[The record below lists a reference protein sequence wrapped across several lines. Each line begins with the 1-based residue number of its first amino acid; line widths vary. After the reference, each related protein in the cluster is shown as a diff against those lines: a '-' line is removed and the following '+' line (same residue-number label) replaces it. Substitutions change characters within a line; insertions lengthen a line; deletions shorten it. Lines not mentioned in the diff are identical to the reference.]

1 MRMGKSLFKTK
12 KRHLPNQRLD
22 PSSPPKKKNAH
33 LNWWRVCFSLKVTP
47 IQIHPKTP
55 NNQRPQPDS
64 VVGVV
69 AVGPPAV
76 VRGSSF
82 LRIFSGTMSNLDKS
96 WRSARERE
104 RDTEAAVGWTHWW
117 ESFWRFP
124 SVRWNYWKHCNLW
137 VGLPFW
143 SLIQCPCPAFNDLK
157 RINSSYQWRWVFH
170 MFCRGKR
177 VIQRVCFP

>member
-104 RDTEAAVGWTHWW
+104 RETPKQRSDGHIGGRASGGSPPFAGTTGSIAI
-117 ESFWRFP
+117 F
-124 SVRWNYWKHCNLW
+124 
-137 VGLPFW
+137 GL
-143 SLIQCPCPAFNDLK
+143 AFLFG
-157 RINSSYQWRWVFH
+157 V
-170 MFCRGKR
+170 
-177 VIQRVCFP
+177 